1 MTIDGNTMISI
12 TTIVA
17 LGGLALDHF
26 REKGRDRE
34 EMGRLKQQVKS
45 LESRAS
51 VADNRFTSIDAQY
64 TEIRE
69 QLARLEAILTQH

>member
-26 REKGRDRE
+26 REKGRERE

-45 LESRAS
+45 LESRAG
-51 VADNRFTSIDAQY
+51 VADNRLASIDAQY

-69 QLARLEAILTQH
+69 QLARLEAILTQR

>member
-1 MTIDGNTMISI
+1 MTIDGNSAISI
-12 TTIVA
+12 ATIIG

-51 VADNRFTSIDAQY
+51 VADNRLASIDAQY

-69 QLARLEAILTQH
+69 QLARLEAILTQR